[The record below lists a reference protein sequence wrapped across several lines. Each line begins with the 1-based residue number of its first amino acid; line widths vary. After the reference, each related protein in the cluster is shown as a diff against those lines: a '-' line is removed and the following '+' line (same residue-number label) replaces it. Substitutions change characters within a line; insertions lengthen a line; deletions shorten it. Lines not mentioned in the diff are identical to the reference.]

1 MDPII
6 IPTDAVVLVTN
17 ATQPIPL
24 QVVKQLLERGCRVR
38 AATACDEDGSW
49 MAELFPMHT
58 YSGRFEHIKLTHD
71 NQTDSSLYEDAV
83 KGVYAVVHSPTVAY
97 LNQPPKE
104 VWAKTAESVLS
115 MLAAAKGE
123 KSVQAFVYT
132 SSIVAVTS
140 LSTPSEAPVL
150 VTEDSWNAKDVVLAL
165 TGKHNDH
172 VVHDSALV
180 YAEQSLWHWQDKQCP
195 KFKINVISPSNLIG
209 QNFAPHRTSDW
220 QNWLLEL
227 YRNGRATEVITNA
240 GPTQARK
247 FRRSFHIGVLM
258 VADVARQI
266 GMLTSRT
273 WLCCTL
279 RPSSTPRSPETVSM
293 PGDASAI
300 GTTPSR

>member
-1 MDPII
+1 MDSAI

-49 MAELFPMHT
+49 MSELFAMHT
-58 YSGRFEHIKLTHD
+58 YSGRFEHIKLSHD
-71 NQTDSSLYEDAV
+71 DLTDSSLYEDAV
-83 KGVYAVVHSPTVAY
+83 KGVYAIVHSPTVAY
-97 LNQPPKE
+97 LNQPPKD
-104 VWAKTAESVLS
+104 VWAKTADSVLS
-115 MLAAAKGE
+115 MLDAAKGE

-132 SSIVAVTS
+132 SSIAAVTS

-180 YAEQSLWHWQDKQCP
+180 YTEQSLWHWQDKQCP
-195 KFKINVISPSNLIG
+195 HFKINVISPSNLIG

-227 YRNGRATEVITNA
+227 YRNGQAAEVIPSA
-240 GPTQARK
+240 GPTQARE
-247 FRRSFHIGVLM
+247 SPLSQITVVLV
-258 VADVARQI
+258 VADVVR
-266 GMLTSRT
+266 
-273 WLCCTL
+273 
-279 RPSSTPRSPETVSM
+279 
-293 PGDASAI
+293 
-300 GTTPSR
+300 